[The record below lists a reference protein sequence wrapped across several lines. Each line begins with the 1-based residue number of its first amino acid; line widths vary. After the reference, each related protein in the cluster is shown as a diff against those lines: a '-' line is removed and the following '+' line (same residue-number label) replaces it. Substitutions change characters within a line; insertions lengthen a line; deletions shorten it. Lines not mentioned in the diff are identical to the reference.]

1 MVERG
6 PGPGGR
12 AGRVERAGYALDT
25 GPSVFTAPEV
35 LADTLAAVGEK
46 LEERLTL
53 LPLETTYRAQFAD
66 GSQLDV
72 RADPDAFAREV
83 AALCGPAE
91 AAALRR
97 YLADLA
103 ELYRLQLGTFIDR
116 NLDSPLDLLGPELVG
131 LARRG
136 GFGRLS
142 RHVER
147 YFADD
152 RLRRLFSFQ
161 ALYAGVSPF
170 RAIAAYAVI
179 AQLDIG
185 AGVWHPVGGI
195 AAVPRA
201 LAAAA
206 ADAGVA
212 FRYGT
217 PAELEVDGS
226 RVVAVR
232 TGDGDRLPA
241 DAVVVT
247 ADQPHTLVPGLRGPR
262 RPVYSPS
269 CVALH
274 LGVRAELPEQAHHT
288 ISFGESWRGVF
299 DELTRDGR
307 VMTDPTASDDRIQDR
322 HRRSTPPRTG
332 AAGRKSAR
340 VAWIAPRSAAMTATP
355 VPRRR
360 RPKTT
365 AGQRTSTG
373 RIEASAAG
381 RRKSARE
388 TRDIRGPSRM
398 TPRQRRWLPKRCANH
413 PVTVVGLERRGR
425 RPRGESRD
433 DAPARPVARH
443 PARARGS
450 GARGPSGAGRG
461 SVRALRAGD
470 RRRRPAR
477 RGARRGAARGRPQRD
492 GKEGRRASSAPG
504 PGRSTARARA
514 TGSRPTR
521 RRSAS
526 RGRASP
532 RGGRASTSAASRST
546 TAGTATPSPRSRRCS
561 IPSGR
566 RPTPRSS

>member
-1 MVERG
+1 VRTVPGRTDRIVVVGAGLAGLSAALRLRGAGREVTVVERG
-6 PGPGGR
+6 AGPGGR
-12 AGRVERAGYALDT
+12 AGRVERDGYALDT

-35 LADTLAAVGEK
+35 LADTLGAVGEK

-53 LPLETTYRAQFAD
+53 LPLDTTYRARYAD
-66 GSQLDV
+66 GSHLDV
-72 RADPDAFAREV
+72 HADPDLFADEV

-91 AAALRR
+91 ADALRR

-116 NLDSPLDLLGPELVG
+116 NLDSPLDLLGPELVT

-136 GFGRLS
+136 GFSRLS

-206 ADAGVA
+206 AAAGVT
-212 FRYGT
+212 FRYDT
-217 PAELEVDGS
+217 AVDDLETSGR
-226 RVVAVR
+226 RVSAVR
-232 TGDGDRLPA
+232 LAGGERLPA

-247 ADQPHTLVPGLRGPR
+247 TDQPHTLVPGLRPPR

-274 LGVRAELPEQAHHT
+274 LGVRAELPGQAHHT

-307 VMTDPTASDDRIQDR
+307 PMTDPSLLVSMPSRTDRSLAPDGGQVLSIVAPTPNLD
-322 HRRSTPPRTG
+322 RRSGGNPHLDWTALGPRYRDEVLATLEARGWTGLTG
-332 AAGRKSAR
+332 AIE
-340 VAWIAPRSAAMTATP
+340 VEEMATP
-355 VPRRR
+355 LDWAAQGMAAGTPFALAHTFGQTGPFRPSTLPRRG
-360 RPKTT
+360 PENVVL
-365 AGQRTSTG
+365 AGSSVQPG
-373 RIEASAAG
+373 
-381 RRKSARE
+381 
-388 TRDIRGPSRM
+388 
-398 TPRQRRWLPKRCANH
+398 
-413 PVTVVGLERRGR
+413 VGVPMVL
-425 RPRGESRD
+425 
-433 DAPARPVARH
+433 
-443 PARARGS
+443 
-450 GARGPSGAGRG
+450 
-461 SVRALRAGD
+461 
-470 RRRRPAR
+470 
-477 RGARRGAARGRPQRD
+477 
-492 GKEGRRASSAPG
+492 
-504 PGRSTARARA
+504 
-514 TGSRPTR
+514 
-521 RRSAS
+521 
-526 RGRASP
+526 
-532 RGGRASTSAASRST
+532 
-546 TAGTATPSPRSRRCS
+546 
-561 IPSGR
+561 ISGR
-566 RPTPRSS
+566 LAAERITGQVPT